1 MTCKL
6 RGLSM
11 TLFALLL
18 IQAFGSLIYTVDAT
32 RGTSLQSVSQARIGK
47 GSQMDLVTNT
57 HMLDA

>member
-1 MTCKL
+1 
-6 RGLSM
+6 M